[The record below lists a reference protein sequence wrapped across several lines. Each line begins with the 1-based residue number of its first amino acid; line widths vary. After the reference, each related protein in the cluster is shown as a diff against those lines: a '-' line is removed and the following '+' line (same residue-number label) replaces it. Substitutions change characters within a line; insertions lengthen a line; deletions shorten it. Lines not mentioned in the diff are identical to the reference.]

1 MGDSARI
8 AEEYLASK
16 EAGCVIE
23 LRKERVVMAGRRFT
37 FTGMQHD
44 IDIRR

>member
-23 LRKERVVMAGRRFT
+23 LRKELVSYGRQTVYVHRNAV
-37 FTGMQHD
+37 
-44 IDIRR
+44 